1 MAMSDN
7 PQTMTIDG
15 QAHTL
20 ITSTFVDEAE
30 TLIAA
35 LVEKGITGKLR
46 PGRNYITRIPELPE
60 DTREA
65 RRKRRGAL
73 NLGILE
79 IWLVGEIEEADRTN
93 RPSPPTP

>member
-30 TLIAA
+30 ALVAA
-35 LVEKGITGKLR
+35 LVEKGIPGKLR
-46 PGRNYITRIPELPE
+46 PGRNYITRIPEFPE
-60 DTREA
+60 GTREA
-65 RRKRRGAL
+65 RRKKRGAL

-79 IWLVGEIEEADRTN
+79 IWMVGKIEDADRTYCPN
-93 RPSPPTP
+93 PQTP